1 MEMALPTFR
10 RRRHQHRR
18 CGANVDVVRGPLV
31 RSRCAKVGLDLPAAN
46 KRERENVSR
55 EYFISGKA
63 RTCALEHSLL
73 SSSV

>member
-1 MEMALPTFR
+1 MPTFR

-73 SSSV
+73 STSV